1 MKSNKPSKSNSST
14 KKYIAYQ
21 LHGVE
26 DKSYGIIKKIGISPS
41 KNCNV
46 FLRTVNLKDEGSNI
60 KIDVYICGFTKNNII
75 KNTNNIPLTRLS
87 RSHRDRMTKAS
98 YKIPI
103 IKMTISK
110 NDEYMCNIW
119 YQFESKE
126 LSKITKDN
134 FNEYLNTNID
144 GYFSVD
150 CYSDNGKTGAILY
163 ESKDGKFDGINL
175 VIPLMIEIIKRHIVK
190 ALRDKLLFT

>member
-1 MKSNKPSKSNSST
+1 MKSGKSNSST
-14 KKYIAYQ
+14 KKYTAYQ
-21 LHGVE
+21 IHGVE

-46 FLRTVNLKDEGSNI
+46 FLRTVNLKDKGSNI

-87 RSHRDRMTKAS
+87 KSHSDRMSTSPKAS

-126 LSKITKDN
+126 LSKITNDN
-134 FNEYLNTNID
+134 FDEYLNTNID
-144 GYFSVD
+144 GHFSVD
-150 CYSDNGKTGAILY
+150 CYSDNGKTGATLY
-163 ESKDGKFDGINL
+163 ESENGKFDSINL